1 MKPPPKSMPVWGY
14 LLVSVA
20 VFALTLAFA
29 VWFECKISG

>member
-1 MKPPPKSMPVWGY
+1 MNAPRNATPVWVY

-20 VFALTLAFA
+20 VFALTLALA

>member
-1 MKPPPKSMPVWGY
+1 MNTPQDTTPVWVY

-20 VFALTLAFA
+20 VFALTLALA